1 MSIVDIAIKRPV
13 TVTMGA
19 LALVMFGLLAYFSL
33 PVSLLPETRT
43 AVVTVQTMYPGAS
56 PQIVESQLT
65 KQLEDQVFSIAD
77 VDSLTSYSMDSVSV
91 ITVMF
96 KDGKDENLAIQE
108 VKDKVDAVLPELPGG
123 VEKPSISKIDVA
135 ASLPIMNIVLEGSMD
150 NTELYTLGSTVVREE
165 LSRISGVGSV
175 EISGGE
181 SREIRVNLN
190 RAAAYER
197 FLPVEQVAAILS
209 RANIEIP
216 GGNIA
221 MEGED
226 IPVRFRGEFR
236 SLEEIGDLDIP
247 TSSGVFKLRQLGTIE
262 DTHITV
268 RERTILRDKDAGT
281 RNEGALLLQITKNPS
296 ANTIAV
302 VDAVMKQIPRIE
314 EAAGGRINLSVVRE
328 DAGFIRDSV
337 NDTLGNL
344 LMGIVLTGL
353 VILLFL
359 HDLRS
364 TFIITL
370 AMPFS
375 IIATFFVM
383 QFLNISVNVL
393 SLLGLSCA
401 VGTLVANS
409 VVVLE
414 NIFRY
419 KHEGLSRIEAASRG
433 TKEVVMAVLASTLT
447 NVAVFV
453 PLGGM
458 QGAMGQIISH
468 FAYTVAISTVFS
480 IVVSFTITPLLASR
494 ILPDKVRRPKRIGK
508 TLDVLFNKTES
519 LYAAS
524 LSAILKRKWRSAIVV
539 AVVIAVF
546 VLSMNA
552 FTAIPMELV
561 PKSDGGKIQIDVE
574 LPQGSGLEKTAAALA
589 VIEERLAGYEE
600 TRTILTTLGKMGS
613 MERDVSVSRMEVNLV
628 PKTQRA
634 QSNSA
639 MAAIFTR
646 NLSDIPG
653 ADIRV
658 IAPSELVLAQGAPV
672 NLNLRGPD
680 NQVLQELGEQ
690 LKRRLQSVPGTMNV
704 AVSAKTG
711 KGELVFEPYRKQ
723 ISADGLTVQTVALA
737 LRSAIDGMV
746 ATVYREGDGEY
757 DIRVKI
763 EDSAVGDMEDLKN
776 IPVVSPAGIFPL
788 SRYAGLH
795 FENGSN
801 RIMRVNKQRTV
812 DITAE
817 LLPGFA
823 QSAVLAEVMKAAGE
837 LELPE
842 GYGVTQAGLSENMEE
857 SNASMA
863 VVFLTAIALVY
874 ILLAAILEN
883 PLQPLFILSTIPLSL
898 IGVTAA
904 CLLFG
909 TVLNNIA
916 MIGIVMLV
924 GIVVNNAILLLDH
937 YNQLK
942 RKGLGAAEALL
953 KACPAKLKAILMS
966 NIAIILGMVPMALG
980 IGASL
985 AEMRQP
991 MGIIVSGGIV
1001 SSTVLTLWFIPA
1013 LERLV
1018 TRNRKTNHHAITHT
1032 STERKK

>member
-1 MSIVDIAIKRPV
+1 MSIIDISIKRPV

-19 LALVMFGLLAYFSL
+19 LALVAFGILAYFSL
-33 PVSLLPETRT
+33 PVSLLPETKT
-43 AVVTVQTMYPGAS
+43 AVVTVQTLYPGAS
-56 PQIVESQLT
+56 PQIVENQLT

-91 ITVMF
+91 ITVVF

-108 VKDKVDAVLPELPGG
+108 VKDKVDAVLPELPDG

-135 ASLPIMNIVLEGSMD
+135 ASLPIMNIVLEGGMD
-150 NTELYTLGSTVVREE
+150 NTELYTLGSTVVHDA
-165 LSRISGVGSV
+165 LSRITGVGGV
-175 EISGGE
+175 EISGGQN
-181 SREIRVNLN
+181 REIRVNLD

-197 FLPVEQVAAILS
+197 FLPVEQVAAVLA

-221 MEGED
+221 LEGED
-226 IPVRFRGEFR
+226 IPVRFRGEFT
-236 SLEEIGDLDIP
+236 SLDEIGDLDIP
-247 TSSGVFKLRQLGTIE
+247 ASSGVFKLRQLGTIE
-262 DTHITV
+262 DTHATA
-268 RERTILRDKDAGT
+268 RERTILRDKEAGT
-281 RNEGALLLQITKNPS
+281 RNEGALLIQITKNPS

-314 EAAGGRINLSVVRE
+314 AAAGGRINLQVVRE

-344 LMGIVLTGL
+344 IMGIVLTGL

-383 QFLNISVNVL
+383 QFLNISINVL

-419 KHEGLSRIEAASRG
+419 KAQGLSRTEAASRG
-433 TKEVVMAVLASTLT
+433 TKEVVMAVAASTLT

-458 QGAMGQIISH
+458 QGQMGQIIGH
-468 FAYTVAISTVFS
+468 FAYTVVISTVFS
-480 IVVSFTITPLLASR
+480 IAASFTVTPLLASR
-494 ILPDKVRRPKRIGK
+494 ILPDKVRRPKRIGRM
-508 TLDVLFNKTES
+508 LDALFNGTER

-524 LSAILKRKWRSAIVV
+524 LSLILKRKWRSAVVV
-539 AVVIAVF
+539 AVVIAAF
-546 VLSMNA
+546 ALSMSA

-574 LPQGSGLEKTAAALA
+574 LPQGSGLDKTAAVLA
-589 VIEERLAGYEE
+589 VIEERLAEYEE

-613 MERDVSVSRMEVNLV
+613 MERDVSVARMEVNLV
-628 PKTQRA
+628 PKTQRV

-658 IAPSELVLAQGAPV
+658 IAHSELVMAQGAPV

-680 NQVLQELGEQ
+680 NQALQEWGDQ
-690 LKRRLQSVPGTMNV
+690 IRRRLQSLPGTMNV

-711 KGELVFEPYRKQ
+711 KSELVFEPYRKQ
-723 ISADGLTVQTVALA
+723 ISSDGLTVQTVALA
-737 LRSAIDGMV
+737 LRSAVDGMV
-746 ATVYREGDGEY
+746 ATVYRENGGEY

-763 EDSAVGDMEDLKN
+763 EDSGIEDIEDLKN

-817 LLPGFA
+817 LLPGYA
-823 QSAVLAEVMKAAGE
+823 QSVVIAGVMQAVEEMD
-837 LELPE
+837 LPE
-842 GYGVTQAGLSENMEE
+842 GYRVTQAGLSEAMAE
-857 SNASMA
+857 SNMSMA
-863 VVFLTAIALVY
+863 VVFLTAIMLVY

-883 PLQPLFILSTIPLSL
+883 PLQPLFILSTVPLSL
-898 IGVTAA
+898 IGVVAA

-924 GIVVNNAILLLDH
+924 GIVSSIRMWT
-937 YNQLK
+937 QTMTTSF
-942 RKGLGAAEALL
+942 
-953 KACPAKLKAILMS
+953 PS
-966 NIAIILGMVPMALG
+966 
-980 IGASL
+980 AS
-985 AEMRQP
+985 A
-991 MGIIVSGGIV
+991 
-1001 SSTVLTLWFIPA
+1001 
-1013 LERLV
+1013 
-1018 TRNRKTNHHAITHT
+1018 
-1032 STERKK
+1032 

>member
-1 MSIVDIAIKRPV
+1 
-13 TVTMGA
+13 
-19 LALVMFGLLAYFSL
+19 
-33 PVSLLPETRT
+33 
-43 AVVTVQTMYPGAS
+43 
-56 PQIVESQLT
+56 
-65 KQLEDQVFSIAD
+65 
-77 VDSLTSYSMDSVSV
+77 
-91 ITVMF
+91 
-96 KDGKDENLAIQE
+96 
-108 VKDKVDAVLPELPGG
+108 
-123 VEKPSISKIDVA
+123 
-135 ASLPIMNIVLEGSMD
+135 
-150 NTELYTLGSTVVREE
+150 
-165 LSRISGVGSV
+165 
-175 EISGGE
+175 
-181 SREIRVNLN
+181 
-190 RAAAYER
+190 
-197 FLPVEQVAAILS
+197 
-209 RANIEIP
+209 
-216 GGNIA
+216 
-221 MEGED
+221 
-226 IPVRFRGEFR
+226 
-236 SLEEIGDLDIP
+236 
-247 TSSGVFKLRQLGTIE
+247 
-262 DTHITV
+262 
-268 RERTILRDKDAGT
+268 
-281 RNEGALLLQITKNPS
+281 
-296 ANTIAV
+296 
-302 VDAVMKQIPRIE
+302 
-314 EAAGGRINLSVVRE
+314 
-328 DAGFIRDSV
+328 
-337 NDTLGNL
+337 
-344 LMGIVLTGL
+344 MGIVLTGL

-419 KHEGLSRIEAASRG
+419 KNEGLSSIEAASRG
-433 TKEVVMAVLASTLT
+433 TKEVIMAVFASTLT

-468 FAYTVAISTVFS
+468 FAYTVVISTVFS
-480 IVVSFTITPLLASR
+480 IVVSFTVTPLLASR
-494 ILPDKVRRPKRIGK
+494 ILPDKLRRPKRISK
-508 TLDVLFNKTES
+508 MLDALFSKTER

-524 LSAILKRKWRSAIVV
+524 LSAILKRKWRSAVVV

-552 FTAIPMELV
+552 FISIPMELV

-574 LPQGSGLEKTAAALA
+574 LPQGSGLDKTASVLA
-589 VIEERLAGYEE
+589 VIEERLAEYEE
-600 TRTILTTLGKMGS
+600 TQTILTTLGKMGA
-613 MERDVSVSRMEVNLV
+613 MERDVSVARMEVNLI
-628 PKTQRA
+628 PKTRRV

-672 NLNLRGPD
+672 HLNLRGPET
-680 NQVLQELGEQ
+680 QVLQELGDRIR
-690 LKRRLQSVPGTMNV
+690 RRLQSVPGTMNA

-711 KGELVFEPYRKQ
+711 KGELVFEPHRKQ

-746 ATVYREGDGEY
+746 ATVYRENDEEY

-763 EDSAVGDMEDLKN
+763 EDLSLRDIEDLKN
-776 IPVVSPAGIFPL
+776 IPVVSPSGIFPL
-788 SRYAGLH
+788 SRYADLH

-812 DITAE
+812 DITTE
-817 LLPGFA
+817 LLPGYA
-823 QSAVLAEVMKAAGE
+823 QSAVLAGVMKAAGE

-842 GYGVTQAGLSENMEE
+842 GYSVTQAGLSENMAE

-874 ILLAAILEN
+874 MLLAAVLEN

-942 RKGLGAAEALL
+942 REGLGAAEALL

-966 NIAIILGMVPMALG
+966 NIAITLGMVPMALG

-1001 SSTVLTLWFIPA
+1001 SSTILTLWFIPA

-1018 TRNRKTNHHAITHT
+1018 TRDWTAKHRVITHT
-1032 STERKK
+1032 PQKGNSK

>member
-1 MSIVDIAIKRPV
+1 MSIIDISIKRPV

-19 LALVMFGLLAYFSL
+19 LALVAFGILAYFSL
-33 PVSLLPETRT
+33 PVSLLPETKT

-56 PQIVESQLT
+56 PQIVENQLT
-65 KQLEDQVFSIAD
+65 KRLEDQVFSIAD

-91 ITVMF
+91 ITVVF
-96 KDGKDENLAIQE
+96 NDGKDENLAIQE
-108 VKDKVDAVLPELPGG
+108 VKNKVDAILPELPDG

-135 ASLPIMNIVLEGSMD
+135 ASLPIMNIVLEGGMD

-165 LSRISGVGSV
+165 LSRITGVGGV
-175 EISGGE
+175 EISGGQN
-181 SREIRVNLN
+181 REIRVNLD

-197 FLPVEQVAAILS
+197 FLPVEQVAAVLA

-226 IPVRFRGEFR
+226 IPVRFRGEFT
-236 SLEEIGDLDIP
+236 SLDEIGDLDIP

-281 RNEGALLLQITKNPS
+281 RNEGALLIQITKNPS

-314 EAAGGRINLSVVRE
+314 AAAGGRINLQVVRE

-337 NDTLGNL
+337 SDTLGNL
-344 LMGIVLTGL
+344 IMGIVLTGL

-375 IIATFFVM
+375 IISTFFVM

-419 KHEGLSRIEAASRG
+419 KTGGLSRTEAASRG

-458 QGAMGQIISH
+458 RGPMGQIISH
-468 FAYTVAISTVFS
+468 FAYTVVISTIFS
-480 IVVSFTITPLLASR
+480 IVASFTITPFLASR
-494 ILPDKVRRPKRIGK
+494 ILPDKVRRPKGIGK
-508 TLDVLFNKTES
+508 ILDALFNGTER

-524 LSAILKRKWRSAIVV
+524 LSVMLKRKWRSAV
-539 AVVIAVF
+539 AVTVVIAAFVF
-546 VLSMNA
+546 SMNA
-552 FTAIPMELV
+552 FTSIPMELV

-574 LPQGSGLEKTAAALA
+574 LPQGSGLDKTAAVLA
-589 VIEERLAGYEE
+589 VIEERLAEYEE
-600 TRTILTTLGKMGS
+600 TRTILSTLGKMGS
-613 MERDVSVSRMEVNLV
+613 MERDVSVARIEVNLV
-628 PKTQRA
+628 PKTQRV

-646 NLSDIPG
+646 SLSDIPG

-680 NQVLQELGEQ
+680 NQVLQELGDQ
-690 LKRRLQSVPGTMNV
+690 IKRRLQSLPGTMNV

-711 KGELVFEPYRKQ
+711 KSELVFEPYRKQ
-723 ISADGLTVQTVALA
+723 ISSDGLTVQAVALV
-737 LRSAIDGMV
+737 LRSAVDGMV
-746 ATVYREGDGEY
+746 ATVYRENDGEY

-763 EDSAVGDMEDLKN
+763 EDSGIEDIEDLKN
-776 IPVVSPAGIFPL
+776 IPVVGPAGIFPL
-788 SRYAGLH
+788 SRYADLH

-817 LLPGFA
+817 LLPGYA
-823 QSAVLAEVMKAAGE
+823 QSVVLAGVMKAVE
-837 LELPE
+837 ETELPE
-842 GYGVTQAGLSENMEE
+842 GYSVTQAGLSESMEE
-857 SNASMA
+857 SNMSMA
-863 VVFLTAIALVY
+863 VVFLTAILLVY

-937 YNQLK
+937 YNQL
-942 RKGLGAAEALL
+942 RREGLGAAEALL
-953 KACPAKLKAILMS
+953 KACPVKLKAILMS
-966 NIAIILGMVPMALG
+966 NIAIILGMIPMALG
-980 IGASL
+980 IGESL

-1001 SSTVLTLWFIPA
+1001 SSTILTLWFIPA

-1018 TRNRKTNHHAITHT
+1018 TR
-1032 STERKK
+1032 STKKLSGKGNGK